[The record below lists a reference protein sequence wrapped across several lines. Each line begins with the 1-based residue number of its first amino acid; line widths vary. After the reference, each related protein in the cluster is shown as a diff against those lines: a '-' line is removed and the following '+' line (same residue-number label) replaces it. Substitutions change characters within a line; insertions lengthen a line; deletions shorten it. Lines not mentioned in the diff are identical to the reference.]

1 MLEIYKWIRH
11 YTKYGNGGVTQS
23 GETIN
28 FFVYGRGL
36 ETDWDFQID
45 WWKRYKMFFIGDEMK
60 YSNRGRKLTKNLSK
74 SRLLHSI
81 KMCNSMSESSRY
93 LDVSYN
99 TFKKYCK
106 IYGLWI
112 EEYKNQSGKGISK
125 NKKVVMVYDII

>member
-1 MLEIYKWIRH
+1 M
-11 YTKYGNGGVTQS
+11 
-23 GETIN
+23 
-28 FFVYGRGL
+28 GRPL
-36 ETDWDFQID
+36 QRLVNKKT
-45 WWKRYKMFFIGDEMK
+45 
-60 YSNRGRKLTKNLSK
+60 
-74 SRLLHSI
+74 LLHSI

>member
-1 MLEIYKWIRH
+1 
-11 YTKYGNGGVTQS
+11 
-23 GETIN
+23 
-28 FFVYGRGL
+28 
-36 ETDWDFQID
+36 
-45 WWKRYKMFFIGDEMK
+45 MFFIGDEMK

-93 LDVSYN
+93 SDVSYN

-125 NKKVVMVYDII
+125 NKRVVTSNNII